1 MHFFNLYVWSA
12 NYSDFSKVWQMKFRR
27 WHVIL
32 TEIANMSPGQKNLE
46 SCQTNVLEQSLS
58 SPLAFPI
65 LVNIKPYQKYTKI
78 TQNAVFNFFG
88 AKFGVL
94 PFLQECPSSSF
105 LFRSFVTGR
114 QEFVFNQHSL
124 FQEVCSKAM
133 TKNNLTL
140 CTMRVCWRDQS
151 TKSSSLPV
159 RKPGRCKTRR
169 PHNCGASSICCS
181 FCNRE
186 KNPGQEEEE
195 ASDICWGMSIWIL
208 NINCCSHHIFVKGC
222 VWRVGKPQFSVSM
235 QNLSRTPK
243 ICFTLGPIPRCHCQS
258 FLL

>member
-1 MHFFNLYVWSA
+1 
-12 NYSDFSKVWQMKFRR
+12 
-27 WHVIL
+27 
-32 TEIANMSPGQKNLE
+32 
-46 SCQTNVLEQSLS
+46 
-58 SPLAFPI
+58 
-65 LVNIKPYQKYTKI
+65 
-78 TQNAVFNFFG
+78 
-88 AKFGVL
+88 
-94 PFLQECPSSSF
+94 
-105 LFRSFVTGR
+105 
-114 QEFVFNQHSL
+114 
-124 FQEVCSKAM
+124 M

-222 VWRVGKPQFSVSM
+222 VWRVGCFSKDTLKKNKKPNPVRNWGAPRENISRRREWSNKSRGLLNTLKVWRKIVGICGRRGIDDGCDTDYQVLKAVFLVHCPDSVFH
-235 QNLSRTPK
+235 NLDKPETYNLKSRT
-243 ICFTLGPIPRCHCQS
+243 I
-258 FLL
+258 

>member
-1 MHFFNLYVWSA
+1 
-12 NYSDFSKVWQMKFRR
+12 
-27 WHVIL
+27 
-32 TEIANMSPGQKNLE
+32 
-46 SCQTNVLEQSLS
+46 
-58 SPLAFPI
+58 
-65 LVNIKPYQKYTKI
+65 
-78 TQNAVFNFFG
+78 
-88 AKFGVL
+88 
-94 PFLQECPSSSF
+94 
-105 LFRSFVTGR
+105 
-114 QEFVFNQHSL
+114 
-124 FQEVCSKAM
+124 M

-222 VWRVGKPQFSVSM
+222 VWRVGCFSKDTLKKNKKPNPVRYWGGPRENISRRRGWSDKSRRSPKALEVWKKLT
-235 QNLSRTPK
+235 QNRRRRRRNSP
-243 ICFTLGPIPRCHCQS
+243 
-258 FLL
+258 